1 MRIKILGVN
10 GLKYTT
16 SGKAVWSAWTLD
28 SKSKKDAS
36 GRWVED
42 PYHKPLFISIS
53 AFDELAT
60 ALADAEIKK
69 GDTLVVTKGSLFFK
83 GLDGQG
89 RAAADLT
96 VSAIEG
102 YEPSQEL
109 DLEAA
114 PF

>member
-1 MRIKILGVN
+1 M
-10 GLKYTT
+10 KYTLN
-16 SGKAVWSAWTLD
+16 GKAMWSAWTID
-28 SKSKKDAS
+28 SKSRKGPS

-42 PYHKPLFISIS
+42 PYHKSLFISII
-53 AFDELAT
+53 AFEELAE
-60 ALADAEIKK
+60 ALGSAEIKK

-83 GLDGQG
+83 GLDNQG

-102 YEPSQEL
+102 YEPSSEV
-109 DLEAA
+109 DAEAA